1 MYLWAAKAIAGSLL
15 GAATSTYI
23 KKTKFGKWLY
33 KKYESIVAWAA
44 ERYGVDILDPE
55 DVKLHTAYPQLRKQI
70 KELEKRIQKLEGKK

>member
-23 KKTKFGKWLY
+23 KKTKLGKWLY

-44 ERYGVDILDPE
+44 DRYGIDILNKEEVKLQERYPL
-55 DVKLHTAYPQLRKQI
+55 LLKQI
-70 KELEKRIQKLEGKK
+70 KNLENRVNNLEGKK